1 MKAIGKLR
9 EEGQRR
15 YFFLISLSSSPILS
29 RQPLPWNHFVDSP
42 QPLISFNV
50 QVVRTAKYAYF
61 ASYLDYKLVRLLSY
75 FSWNIHSIH
84 LTPVNE
90 NLFRHWFSV
99 AIIRGRSRTVYQSG
113 REKRRDESFQV
124 RARSE
129 NRYVFQRSSPNCSKA
144 RRSTKERAVL
154 GFGSWKNYVIITRL
168 QRKLKHEFFKR
179 ISNSHISLLLLFIWN
194 FNK

>member
-9 EEGQRR
+9 EEGHTR

-42 QPLISFNV
+42 QLFISFNV

-61 ASYLDYKLVRLLSY
+61 ASYLDYKRVRSLSY

-113 REKRRDESFQV
+113 REKRRTK
-124 RARSE
+124 
-129 NRYVFQRSSPNCSKA
+129 VFKYGRGLKIGMYFRDLAPIVQKLDVQRRNGQFWDL
-144 RRSTKERAVL
+144 VL
-154 GFGSWKNYVIITRL
+154 EKIM
-168 QRKLKHEFFKR
+168 
-179 ISNSHISLLLLFIWN
+179 
-194 FNK
+194 

>member
-1 MKAIGKLR
+1 MCIVISRLKVMCVYCVSSYCFILSVSGRFSKEFRVPLIMACTAGIFFFWESGPRGTLIAAAVMKAIGKLR
-9 EEGQRR
+9 EEGQTR
-15 YFFLISLSSSPILS
+15 YFFLISLSSSPILF
-29 RQPLPWNHFVDSP
+29 RQPLPWNHFVDWP
-42 QPLISFNV
+42 QLLISFNV

-61 ASYLDYKLVRLLSY
+61 ASYLDYKLIRLLSY
-75 FSWNIHSIH
+75 FSWNIHSIY

-129 NRYVFQRSSPNCSKA
+129 NRYVF
-144 RRSTKERAVL
+144 
-154 GFGSWKNYVIITRL
+154 
-168 QRKLKHEFFKR
+168 
-179 ISNSHISLLLLFIWN
+179 
-194 FNK
+194 